1 MTTFFTMIENRLTN
15 DRTYYE
21 VKENAEKLI
30 SKGFTPS
37 VLELMYIKLAEYE
50 RNEYELQKKLD
61 VIFAENTELRLQI
74 RRLSDAVNARRQIIT
89 NTNKIKGDES
99 K

>member
-37 VLELMYIKLAEYE
+37 VSELMYIKLAEYE

-61 VIFAENTELRLQI
+61 VIFTENTELRLQI
-74 RRLSDAVNARRQIIT
+74 RRLSDAVQRQT
-89 NTNKIKGDES
+89 ADNYEYE
-99 K
+99 

>member
-37 VLELMYIKLAEYE
+37 VSELMYIKLAEYE
-50 RNEYELQKKLD
+50 RNGYELQKKLD

-74 RRLSDAVNARRQIIT
+74 RRLSDAVQRQT
-89 NTNKIKGDES
+89 ADNYEYE
-99 K
+99 

>member
-1 MTTFFTMIENRLTN
+1 MTTFFTMIKNRLTN

-37 VLELMYIKLAEYE
+37 VSELMYIKLAEYE

-74 RRLSDAVNARRQIIT
+74 RSLSDAVQRQT
-89 NTNKIKGDES
+89 ADNYEYE
-99 K
+99 

>member
-74 RRLSDAVNARRQIIT
+74 RRLSDAVQRQT
-89 NTNKIKGDES
+89 ADNYEYE
-99 K
+99 